1 MAITVDIKLNEIGKG
16 SGNYSVTAKITDDAK
31 QVGEQE
37 VIINDILSTRIDTP
51 EQKKSI
57 WDNVIKYYNAKIA
70 AIRPTAD
77 VEVEGKSYIEK
88 GI

>member
-1 MAITVDIKLNEIGKG
+1 MAITVDIKLNELEKG

-31 QVGEQE
+31 PVGEQE

-57 WDNVIKYYNAKIA
+57 WDDVIKYYNAKITA
-70 AIRPTAD
+70 VRPTAD
-77 VEVEGKSYIEK
+77 VEAEGKSYIEK